1 MRTPVAPLFVPGHM
15 ERLRDKVVELDV
27 EGLRIDLEIALA
39 GVNTVEEA
47 GFNG

>member
-1 MRTPVAPLFVPGHM
+1 MAACWTAATM
-15 ERLRDKVVELDV
+15 ERLRDKAVELDV